1 MARTT
6 TKPQT
11 TRAKAPAARK
21 TTATTPTAELTKLM
35 QAFVARYDAAGNGR
49 RMRGWN
55 PPASGPNRAIKGV
68 EKLRDRSRDSVRND
82 WSGESGIQHWT
93 TNLIGVGITPRLT
106 KIEGAKKD
114 EITRLWDDWSKV
126 CDADGVLNFYGM
138 QTLATRAW
146 LESGEVFV
154 RMRPRRFDSG
164 MEIPFQIQ
172 LIEAD
177 FVPHFD
183 ADTFTGMVSGNRIRS
198 GIELNRIGQRVAYWV
213 YKEHPG
219 DEGGNSFVDPS
230 KLVRVAKS
238 QMLHIFEPKRPGQ
251 LRGAPNFAPVLARLR
266 NVLDFDDAVL
276 ERQKLANLFAAFIKK
291 PSLGAFDDGVD
302 PLTGQAIE
310 TDANGSPMVGLEPGI
325 VHELLPGE
333 EMQFA
338 NPPEAGTTYAEFM
351 RSQNLGTA
359 AGQGLPYEIMSGD
372 ILNVSDRT
380 LRIVVNEFR
389 RYAEQ
394 RQWQIIVPMMCQP
407 VRDYW
412 VDQAVLAGAISI
424 SDSDGAKRVEW
435 SPQGWAYIH
444 PVQDVQA
451 KQLEVQ
457 SGFRSRSSVISERG
471 DDPEKVDNERSAD
484 KKRETELDIAPVPP
498 AQPGQPGQQPGQP
511 NGPQKQD
518 PKQARNEAL
527 DNLLASVGRL
537 ETLITAVQ
545 AHAQASANQPQQP
558 VVIHNHQPPV
568 NVTANVQPTP
578 VEIHNE
584 VNPTPVDVKVDVA
597 APEVSVTNEVNPT
610 PVDVKV
616 DVAAPEVNVVNDV
629 QPAEVNVQLPDRKT
643 ETTVKRDAQGN
654 IVSTTQVERTL
665 Q

>member
-1 MARTT
+1 MTRST
-6 TKPQT
+6 TKAPP
-11 TRAKAPAARK
+11 TRAKASTAARK
-21 TTATTPTAELTKLM
+21 TAAKPNAELTKLM
-35 QAFVARYDAAGNGR
+35 QSLVARYDAAGNGR

-55 PPASGPNRAIKGV
+55 APNSGPNKAIKGI

-106 KIEGAKKD
+106 KLEGTKK
-114 EITRLWDDWSKV
+114 EEVTRLWEDWSKV
-126 CDADGVLNFYGM
+126 CDADGVLNFYGV

-154 RMRPRRFDSG
+154 RMRPRRLDSG

-177 FVPHFD
+177 FVPNFD
-183 ADTFTGMVSGNRIRS
+183 ADYFQGLAQGNRIRS

-219 DEGGNSFVDPS
+219 DDGNGSVDPS
-230 KLVRVAKS
+230 RLVRVAKS

-291 PSLGAFDDGVD
+291 PSLSAFDDGVD
-302 PLTGQAIE
+302 PLTGQPIQ
-310 TDANGSPMVGLEPGI
+310 TDASGSPMVGLEPGI

-372 ILNVSDRT
+372 IYNISDRT
-380 LRIVVNEFR
+380 LRIIVNEFR

-394 RQWQIIVPMMCQP
+394 RQWQIIVPMLCQP

-412 VDQAVLAGAISI
+412 VDQSVLAGVIAI

-498 AQPGQPGQQPGQP
+498 AQPGQPGQQQGQ
-511 NGPQKQD
+511 NDPQQQD
-518 PKQARNEAL
+518 PQQARNSAL
-527 DNLLASVGRL
+527 DNLLASVGRM
-537 ETLITAVQ
+537 EALIASVQ
-545 AHAQASANQPQQP
+545 AHAQAAGNSQQP
-558 VVIHNHQPPV
+558 VVIHNHQPAV
-568 NVTANVQPTP
+568 NVSNSVQPTP
-578 VEIHNE
+578 VEIHNNVE
-584 VNPTPVDVKVDVA
+584 PTPVDVKVDVA
-597 APEVSVTNEVNPT
+597 APEVSVTNNVEPT

-629 QPAEVNVQLPDRKT
+629 KPADVKVELPDRKT
-643 ETTVKRDAQGN
+643 ETSVKRDAQGN
-654 IVSTTQVERTL
+654 IVSTTQIERTL